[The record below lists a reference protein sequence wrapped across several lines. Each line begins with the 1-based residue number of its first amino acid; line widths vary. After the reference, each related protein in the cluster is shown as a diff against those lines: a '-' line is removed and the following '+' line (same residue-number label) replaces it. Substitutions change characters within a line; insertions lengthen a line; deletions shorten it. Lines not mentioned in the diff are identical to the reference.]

1 MCAVPCS
8 CRNVTSIMPLS
19 CCVAVLHRCVDCS
32 VGLLSWVVGCSCIR
46 LVAVEVTVNVDRQSI
61 RLGVQNNIM
70 TYVCCGWPMAVNLE
84 VLLGRTCVSLLDV
97 PQV

>member
-1 MCAVPCS
+1 M
-8 CRNVTSIMPLS
+8 
-19 CCVAVLHRCVDCS
+19 
-32 VGLLSWVVGCSCIR
+32 
-46 LVAVEVTVNVDRQSI
+46 DRQSI